1 MLLQENKTKL
11 SLFWWCCL
19 ICVDERE
26 LREGLPA
33 ECSWSFD
40 QSEAWIHCLAGVH
53 VVAGG
58 NRALIGCWKIAQLC
72 QREGVLYRVII
83 VLDQRGV
90 LIKLVFIWLKRG
102 EQSSP
107 PLWCHVCLSFTF
119 CILVMRSTSHGRR
132 IAFDILD
139 KQGRAPQVKSRYWFW
154 MSLSFSVFKGVS
166 KIVTLKTF
174 NLG

>member
-1 MLLQENKTKL
+1 MRESWGRVCQL
-11 SLFWWCCL
+11 S
-19 ICVDERE
+19 
-26 LREGLPA
+26 A
-33 ECSWSFD
+33 
-40 QSEAWIHCLAGVH
+40 
-53 VVAGG
+53 
-58 NRALIGCWKIAQLC
+58 
-72 QREGVLYRVII
+72 
-83 VLDQRGV
+83 RGV
-90 LIKLVFIWLKRG
+90 LTNQKPGSTALLVYTLLLVVTELWLVVERLLNCVKEKEFCTELLLFWIKEVFWLRLVFIWLKRG

-154 MSLSFSVFKGVS
+154 MSLSFSFFKGVS

>member
-1 MLLQENKTKL
+1 MLLQENKAKL

-26 LREGLPA
+26 SREGLPA

-40 QSEAWIHCLAGVH
+40 QSETWIHCLAGVR

-72 QREGVLYRVII
+72 QREGVLNRVII

-90 LIKLVFIWLKRG
+90 LIKHVFIWLKRG
-102 EQSSP
+102 EQSLP
-107 PLWCHVCLSFTF
+107 PLWCHLCLSSTF
-119 CILVMRSTSHGRR
+119 CILVIRSHVRR
-132 IAFDILD
+132 IAFDILN
-139 KQGRAPQVKSRYWFW
+139 KQGRAPQVKLRYWFW
-154 MSLSFSVFKGVS
+154 ISLSFSVFKGVS
-166 KIVTLKTF
+166 KTVTF